1 MKRIMRYF
9 LQGLLYVI
17 PLAVTLFVLYTI
29 FVTVDSWLNLPVPGV
44 GFLLTLLGILL
55 VGFLASNVLTRGLLS
70 VIDRIFEKMPF
81 VKLIYTAIK
90 DLIGAFVGEKKG
102 FDRPVLV
109 TLTKDGF
116 PKAIGFVTQE
126 DLGAFG
132 LDDYVAVYL
141 PQSYNFAGNLL
152 LFPAAMVERLEVESA
167 EAMAFLVSG
176 GVSGKQAEPL
186 RRKGREKG
194 LPAVPRQASESQ
206 GRLRSRA

>member
-9 LQGLLYVI
+9 LEGLLYVI

-55 VGFLASNVLTRGLLS
+55 VGFLASNVLTRGLLG
-70 VIDRIFEKMPF
+70 VIDRIFEKLPF
-81 VKLIYTAIK
+81 IKLIYSAIK

-109 TLTKDGF
+109 TLGKDGF
-116 PKAIGFVTQE
+116 PKAVGFITRD
-126 DLGAFG
+126 DLEVFG
-132 LDDYVAVYL
+132 LHDYVAVYL

-152 LFPAAMVERLEVESA
+152 LFPTAMVEPLEMESS
-167 EAMAFLVSG
+167 EALAFLVSG
-176 GVSGKQAEPL
+176 GVSGKQAEQM
-186 RRKGREKG
+186 RKEEK
-194 LPAVPRQASESQ
+194 Q
-206 GRLRSRA
+206 